1 MASFLGGA
9 MRALSRSPKTAKFV
23 DTLNHAD
30 LPRGW
35 SDDPEIMRMAGDAW
49 EELGTDSP
57 FFRSFYRN
65 SKLVD
70 PEGYPIVFYHGSPD
84 EELDFLNPDASRL
97 VPRGGASYAV
107 THPGM
112 AMSYLERPNSQYITK
127 DPNFETFSDIVST
140 SLRAG
145 DSLVAPDSLGNL
157 RSVSLPVESSGARR
171 LIDADWASWKLLDN
185 LAEADWKRNLRDLSD
200 VYHVMPPGVSV
211 PDDVLREAAS
221 GHHAFARFLED
232 NPEVF
237 GNINLRDIFTDP
249 SMGKI
254 YPVYVN
260 AERPL
265 VVEGRP
271 GVEDWTQTGQMALDR
286 SSLSPDELERLS
298 VYPRNI
304 RDLQRG
310 YDTPEMLYPNV
321 DFSDL
326 PTDRLA
332 AHLRLHTDHDA
343 LLSKGVYDGG
353 GMDVPKADVV
363 AFQRPGQAKAA
374 VGPVV
379 GTFDPNQRNMFRG
392 VLPYVMAG
400 GALAAPSAAEARLRE
415 RDLPVEEAW
424 NPVEALAL
432 APVGAAS
439 LAGAAGG
446 LLADAAMGLAPDI
459 PEIPE
464 EYYEAA
470 Q

>member
-9 MRALSRSPKTAKFV
+9 MRALYRSPKTAKFV

-49 EELGTDSP
+49 AEMGTDSP

-70 PEGYPIVFYHGSPD
+70 PEGYPLVFYHGSKA
-84 EELDFLNPDASRL
+84 EGLDFLNPDASRL
-97 VPRGGASYAV
+97 VPEGGAAYGV

-112 AMSYLERPNSQYITK
+112 AMSYLDRPGTRFL
-127 DPNFETFSDIVST
+127 DPKFQD
-140 SLRAG
+140 LRPRIDNVLLAG
-145 DSLVAPDSLGNL
+145 DSLVVQNPSGGLDTVRLSARDLQKWPESAASVTSGNIL
-157 RSVSLPVESSGARR
+157 R
-171 LIDADWASWKLLDN
+171 D
-185 LAEADWKRNLRDLSD
+185 LANADWKRNLRDLSD
-200 VYHVMPPGVSV
+200 VYEVMPPGVPV

-221 GHHAFARFLED
+221 GHHAYARFLED
-232 NPEVF
+232 NSEKLGVSD
-237 GNINLRDIFTDP
+237 LRDIFTKQE
-249 SMGKI
+249 MGQI

-271 GVEDWTQTGQMALDR
+271 GVEDWTQTGKMAIDP
-286 SSLSPDELERLS
+286 SSLSPDELERMS
-298 VYPRNI
+298 VYPRTFF
-304 RDLQRG
+304 DLRRG

-321 DFSDL
+321 DYSRL
-326 PTDRLA
+326 PTDNLA

-353 GMDVPKADVV
+353 GMDVPKAGVV

-374 VGPVV
+374 SGPVV
-379 GTFDPNQRNMFRG
+379 GTFDPNQRSMFRG

-415 RDLPVEEAW
+415 RDFPVEEAW
-424 NPVEALAL
+424 NPLEALAL

-439 LAGAAGG
+439 LAGAAGSF
-446 LLADAAMGLAPDI
+446 LADAAMGLAPDI

>member
-9 MRALSRSPKTAKFV
+9 MRALYRSPKTAKFV

-49 EELGTDSP
+49 AEMGTDSP

-70 PEGYPIVFYHGSPD
+70 PEGYPLVFYHGSKA
-84 EELDFLNPDASRL
+84 EGLDFLNPDASRL
-97 VPRGGASYAV
+97 VPEGGAAYGV

-112 AMSYLERPNSQYITK
+112 ALSYLERPGTRFL
-127 DPNFETFSDIVST
+127 DPKFQD
-140 SLRAG
+140 LRPRIDNVLLAG
-145 DSLVAPDSLGNL
+145 DSLVVQNPSGGIDTVRLSARDLQKWPESAASVTSGNIL
-157 RSVSLPVESSGARR
+157 R
-171 LIDADWASWKLLDN
+171 D
-185 LAEADWKRNLRDLSD
+185 LANADWKRNLRDLSD
-200 VYHVMPPGVSV
+200 AYGVMPPGVPV

-221 GHHAFARFLED
+221 GHHAYARFLED
-232 NPEVF
+232 NSEKLGVSD
-237 GNINLRDIFTDP
+237 LRDIFTKQE
-249 SMGKI
+249 MGQI

-271 GVEDWTQTGQMALDR
+271 GVEDWTQTGKMAIDP
-286 SSLSPDELERLS
+286 SSLSPGELERMS
-298 VYPRNI
+298 VYPRTFF
-304 RDLQRG
+304 DLRRG

-321 DFSDL
+321 DYSRL
-326 PTDRLA
+326 PTDNLA

-374 VGPVV
+374 SGPVV
-379 GTFDPNQRNMFRG
+379 GTFDPNQRSMFRG

-459 PEIPE
+459 PDIPE

>member
-9 MRALSRSPKTAKFV
+9 MRALARNAKTRRFA

-57 FFRSFYRN
+57 FFRAYYKN

-70 PEGYPIVFYHGSPD
+70 ANGYPIVFYHGSPYED
-84 EELDFLNPDASRL
+84 LDFLDPDVSRL
-97 VPRGGASYAV
+97 VPKGGASYGV
-107 THPGM
+107 THPGTGL
-112 AMSYLERPNSQYITK
+112 SYLARP
-127 DPNFETFSDIVST
+127 DDR
-140 SLRAG
+140 LRDDFKARVQNALLAG
-145 DSLVAPDSLGNL
+145 HRLVAPDRFGNL
-157 RSVSLPVESSGARR
+157 RSVGLSGDTASREF
-171 LIDADWASWKLLDN
+171 DAYLTFGNILSDLTR
-185 LAEADWKRNLRDLSD
+185 ADWKRNLRDLSD
-200 VYHVMPPGVSV
+200 VYDVMPSGVPV
-211 PDDVLREAAS
+211 PDDVLREVAS
-221 GHHAFARFLED
+221 GHHAFSRFLED
-232 NPEVF
+232 NSEKLGVSE
-237 GNINLRDIFTDP
+237 LRDVFTDP

-260 AERPL
+260 AERPF
-265 VVEGRP
+265 VVESRP
-271 GVEDWTQTGQMALDR
+271 GVEDWTQTGHMALDP
-286 SSLSPDELERLS
+286 SSLSPSELERLS

-321 DFSDL
+321 NFSDL

-343 LLSKGVYDGG
+343 LLSKGVHDGG

-374 VGPVV
+374 AGPVV
-379 GTFDPNQRNMFRG
+379 GTFDPNQRSMFRG

-424 NPVEALAL
+424 NPVEALVA
-432 APVGAAS
+432 APVGAMS

-446 LLADAAMGLAPDI
+446 LLADAAMGLAPDL
-459 PEIPE
+459 PDVPD

>member
-1 MASFLGGA
+1 MANFLGGA
-9 MRALSRSPKTAKFV
+9 MRALSRSPKTSKFV

-35 SDDPEIMRMAGDAW
+35 SNDPEIMRMAGDAW
-49 EELGTDSP
+49 EEMGTDSP

-70 PEGYPIVFYHGSPD
+70 PEGYPLVFYHGSKA
-84 EELDFLNPDASRL
+84 EGLDFLDPDASRL
-97 VPRGGASYAV
+97 VPEGGAAYGV

-112 AMSYLERPNSQYITK
+112 ALSYLDRPGTRFL
-127 DPNFETFSDIVST
+127 DPKFQD
-140 SLRAG
+140 LRPRIDNVLLAG
-145 DSLVAPDSLGNL
+145 DSLVVQNPSGGIDTVRLSARDLQKWPESAASVTSGNIL
-157 RSVSLPVESSGARR
+157 RV
-171 LIDADWASWKLLDN
+171 
-185 LAEADWKRNLRDLSD
+185 LANADWKRNLRDLSD
-200 VYHVMPPGVSV
+200 VYGVMPPGVPV

-221 GHHAFARFLED
+221 GHHAYARFLED
-232 NPEVF
+232 NSEKLGVSD
-237 GNINLRDIFTDP
+237 LRDIFTKP
-249 SMGKI
+249 EMGQI

-271 GVEDWTQTGQMALDR
+271 GVEDWTQTGKMAIDP
-286 SSLSPDELERLS
+286 SSLSPGELERMS
-298 VYPRNI
+298 VYPRPFF
-304 RDLQRG
+304 DLRRG

-321 DFSDL
+321 DYSRL
-326 PTDRLA
+326 PTDNLA
-332 AHLRLHTDHDA
+332 AHLRLRTDHDA

-374 VGPVV
+374 SGPVV
-379 GTFDPNQRNMFRG
+379 GTFDPNQRSMFRG

>member
-9 MRALSRSPKTAKFV
+9 MRALYRSPKTAKFV

-49 EELGTDSP
+49 AEMGTDSP
-57 FFRSFYRN
+57 FFRSFYKN

-70 PEGYPIVFYHGSPD
+70 PEGYPLVFYHGSKA
-84 EELDFLNPDASRL
+84 EGLDFLNPDASRL
-97 VPRGGASYAV
+97 VPEGGAAYGV

-112 AMSYLERPNSQYITK
+112 ALSYLDRPGTRFL
-127 DPNFETFSDIVST
+127 DPKFQD
-140 SLRAG
+140 LRPRIDSALLAG
-145 DSLVAPDSLGNL
+145 DSLVVQNPSGGLDTVRLSARDLQKWPESAASVTSGNIL
-157 RSVSLPVESSGARR
+157 R
-171 LIDADWASWKLLDN
+171 D
-185 LAEADWKRNLRDLSD
+185 LANADWKRNLRDLSD
-200 VYHVMPPGVSV
+200 VYSVMPPGVPV

-221 GHHAFARFLED
+221 GHHAYARFLED
-232 NPEVF
+232 NSEKLGVSD
-237 GNINLRDIFTDP
+237 LRDIFTKQE
-249 SMGKI
+249 MGQI

-265 VVEGRP
+265 VVAGRP
-271 GVEDWTQTGQMALDR
+271 GVEDWTQTGKMAIDP
-286 SSLSPDELERLS
+286 SSLSPDELERMS
-298 VYPRNI
+298 VYPRTFF
-304 RDLQRG
+304 DLRRG

-321 DFSDL
+321 DYSRL
-326 PTDRLA
+326 PTDNLA
-332 AHLRLHTDHDA
+332 AHLRLRTDHDA

-374 VGPVV
+374 SGPVV
-379 GTFDPNQRNMFRG
+379 GTFDPNQRSMFRG

-424 NPVEALAL
+424 NPLEALAL

-439 LAGAAGG
+439 LAGAAGSF
-446 LLADAAMGLAPDI
+446 LADAAMGLAPDI

>member
-1 MASFLGGA
+1 MANFLGGA
-9 MRALSRSPKTAKFV
+9 MRALSRSPKTSKFV

-35 SDDPEIMRMAGDAW
+35 SNDPEIMRMAGDAW

-57 FFRSFYRN
+57 FFRSFYKN

-70 PEGYPIVFYHGSPD
+70 PEGYPIVFYHGSPYED
-84 EELDFLNPDASRL
+84 LDFLDPDVSRL
-97 VPRGGASYAV
+97 VPEGGASYGV
-107 THPGM
+107 THPGTGL
-112 AMSYLERPNSQYITK
+112 SYLDRP
-127 DPNFETFSDIVST
+127 DDR
-140 SLRAG
+140 LRDDFKARAQNALLAG
-145 DSLVAPDSLGNL
+145 HSLVAPDRFGNL
-157 RSVSLPVESSGARR
+157 RSVGLSGAVPSRE
-171 LIDADWASWKLLDN
+171 LDAYMTFGDILSN
-185 LAEADWKRNLRDLSD
+185 LTRADWKRNLRDLSD
-200 VYHVMPPGVSV
+200 VYDVMPPGVPV
-211 PDDVLREAAS
+211 PDYVLREAES
-221 GHHAFARFLED
+221 GHHAFSRFLED
-232 NPEVF
+232 NSEKLGVSE
-237 GNINLRDIFTDP
+237 LRDVFTDP

-265 VVEGRP
+265 VVESRP
-271 GVEDWTQTGQMALDR
+271 GVDDWTQTGQMALDR

-310 YDTPEMLYPNV
+310 YDTPEMLYQNV
-321 DFSDL
+321 NFMDL

-343 LLSKGVYDGG
+343 LLSKGVHDGG

-374 VGPVV
+374 SGPVV
-379 GTFDPNQRNMFRG
+379 GTFDPNQRSMFRG

-400 GALAAPSAAEARLRE
+400 GALAAPSVAEARLRE

-424 NPVEALAL
+424 NPLEALAL
-432 APVGAAS
+432 APIGAAS
-439 LAGAAGG
+439 LAGAAGSF
-446 LLADAAMGLAPDI
+446 LADAAMGLAPDI